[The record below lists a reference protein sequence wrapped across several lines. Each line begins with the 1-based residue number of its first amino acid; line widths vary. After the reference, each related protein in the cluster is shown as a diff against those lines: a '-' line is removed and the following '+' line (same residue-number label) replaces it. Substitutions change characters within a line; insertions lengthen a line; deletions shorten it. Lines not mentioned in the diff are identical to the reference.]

1 MKHRGYELREE
12 TVRLP
17 NGVRYDSVSV
27 YDGEKRL
34 APTSTVAMARRV
46 VDSWVARGRF
56 ATGETKTV
64 DGVGGIAKTG
74 E

>member
-1 MKHRGYELREE
+1 MHEE

-34 APTSTVAMARRV
+34 APTSTTTMAKRV
-46 VDSWVARGRF
+46 IDSLVARGRF
-56 ATGETKTV
+56 ATGQAKTV
-64 DGVGGIAKTG
+64 DKAGSQAKTG